1 MPRYTKNWTSISCAS
16 ARVVGESSIPVVLVV
31 SPSFRVKTGPE
42 LIAYAKANQGKITTA
57 SRFSV
62 RPPVAPTK
70 LEDLK
75 QRDQQ
80 LEPLQRKALEKRG
93 RIKH

>member
-1 MPRYTKNWTSISCAS
+1 
-16 ARVVGESSIPVVLVV
+16 VGESSIPVVLMV
-31 SPSFRVKTGPE
+31 SPSRVKTGPE

-80 LEPLQRKALEKRG
+80 LEPPQRKALEKRG
-93 RIKH
+93 RLKY

>member
-1 MPRYTKNWTSISCAS
+1 M
-16 ARVVGESSIPVVLVV
+16 
-31 SPSFRVKTGPE
+31 
-42 LIAYAKANQGKITTA
+42 A

-75 QRDQQ
+75 QRDQR
-80 LEPLQRKALEKRG
+80 LEPLRAGQRKRSKNAPWLKREIEFD
-93 RIKH
+93 RRRPRKLNQQIIDIIMVNS